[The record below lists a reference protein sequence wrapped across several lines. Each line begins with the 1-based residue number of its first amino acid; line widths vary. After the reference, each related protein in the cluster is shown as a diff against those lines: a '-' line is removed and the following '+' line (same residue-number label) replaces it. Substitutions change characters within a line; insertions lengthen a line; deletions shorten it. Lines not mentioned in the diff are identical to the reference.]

1 MQRFGDHR
9 QGSALLLRCRV
20 GSLLG
25 LTPESCLAQ
34 DMTRGMAMW
43 PPSIASS
50 KSSQC
55 CLTCKLTPADSH
67 GTGHS
72 PFSSGPAMVHFHRAS
87 ALCWTRLPSPAPI
100 QDLHNHAGNAQLLL
114 HPPPPEARRVLA
126 LQPSCGGIRWR
137 GISAGASSAHGA
149 CRSATW
155 PQTHALALGAQVVV
169 GGRAGHDSWG
179 LDALLLH
186 APRGRLI
193 LPAVHEV
200 A

>member
-55 CLTCKLTPADSH
+55 RLTCNLTPADSC
-67 GTGHS
+67 GTGYS
-72 PFSSGPAMVHFHRAS
+72 PSSSGPAMVHFHRAS

-100 QDLHNHAGNAQLLL
+100 QDLHNHAGSAQLLHTL
-114 HPPPPEARRVLA
+114 FLLKRGVSLLCSPAVGAYAGEASLLGPPRPMGPAGPPPGRRLT
-126 LQPSCGGIRWR
+126 P
-137 GISAGASSAHGA
+137 
-149 CRSATW
+149 W
-155 PQTHALALGAQVVV
+155 P
-169 GGRAGHDSWG
+169 WG
-179 LDALLLH
+179 
-186 APRGRLI
+186 PK
-193 LPAVHEV
+193 
-200 A
+200 